1 MPAMFSA
8 GGFRAVDI
16 QRVMGDLQK
25 ANVPAGTLNDL
36 QTHITQQDTQ
46 INQLTQQTNDL
57 KTQAANLTTANT
69 GLTQQVATQD
79 AQITQLKSQLA
90 AATAAQPQQV
100 APLDLAMSLKS
111 VVDKVQAAARQGTGV
126 QATLSKM
133 DIEVKTLINVTP
145 SNEAV
150 LVIPDPK
157 ALPDPAH
164 LSTMTLSFGA
174 IPKLT
179 SPPPPPAVQ
188 PAGGGTPP
196 AGRGG
201 PQPAGPTGPAQ
212 PSAGPGGRG
221 PARPEPKRPASGL
234 QRFLNAL
241 EALGERRRGSAS

>member
-1 MPAMFSA
+1 MPAMFSS
-8 GGFRAVDI
+8 GGFRAIDI
-16 QRVMGDLQK
+16 QRVMGDLQR
-25 ANVPAGTLNDL
+25 ANVPVGTINDL

-57 KTQAANLTTANT
+57 KAQAANLTTANS
-69 GLTQQVATQD
+69 GLTQQVTTQN
-79 AQITQLKSQLA
+79 AQIAQLKAQLA

-126 QATLSKM
+126 QATLAKM
-133 DIEVKTLINVTP
+133 DIEVKTLINVTS

-174 IPKLT
+174 IPSLA
-179 SPPPPPAVQ
+179 SPPPPPAAQ
-188 PAGGGTPP
+188 PAGGAPP
-196 AGRGG
+196 SGQAGPR
-201 PQPAGPTGPAQ
+201 PAGP
-212 PSAGPGGRG
+212 SG
-221 PARPEPKRPASGL
+221 PARPSTGPGGPGPTRPGPGRPVSGL

-241 EALGERRRGSAS
+241 AVVGERGRGSAS

>member
-1 MPAMFSA
+1 
-8 GGFRAVDI
+8 
-16 QRVMGDLQK
+16 RVMGDLQR

-36 QTHITQQDTQ
+36 QTHITQQDAQ

-57 KTQAANLTTANT
+57 KTQAANLTAANT

-79 AQITQLKSQLA
+79 AQIAQLKSQLA
-90 AATAAQPQQV
+90 AATASQPQQV

-179 SPPPPPAVQ
+179 SPA
-188 PAGGGTPP
+188 PP
-196 AGRGG
+196 AGQPPGG
-201 PQPAGPTGPAQ
+201 PAPSAPPSRPAGPAPAGPSGPAQ
-212 PSAGPGGRG
+212 PSTAPGGRG
-221 PARPEPKRPASGL
+221 PAPPGPRPPASGL

-241 EALGERRRGSAS
+241 AVLGERRRGSAS